1 LARGSNTPF
10 SDQVGNQQREGR
22 VPASA

>member
-10 SDQVGNQQREGR
+10 SDQVGNHQREGR